1 MNFLGGIELGL
12 DPKYLILEF
21 SASVLQ
27 VGSAL
32 SFRVVPAKNCILIQI
47 TIRRKLLP
55 TARFILRYPEFHRK
69 STPGRMKI

>member
-55 TARFILRYPEFHRK
+55 TARLFYAILHFI
-69 STPGRMKI
+69 GRVRQAE